1 MYKDSKDSKCL
12 KKIATG
18 GRKGIF
24 FSAKFLQK
32 NFCNPN
38 KKILAQ
44 PKQKKEQKNF
54 LLSDL

>member
-32 NFCNPN
+32 
-38 KKILAQ
+38 KLLQ
-44 PKQKKEQKNF
+44 PK
-54 LLSDL
+54 